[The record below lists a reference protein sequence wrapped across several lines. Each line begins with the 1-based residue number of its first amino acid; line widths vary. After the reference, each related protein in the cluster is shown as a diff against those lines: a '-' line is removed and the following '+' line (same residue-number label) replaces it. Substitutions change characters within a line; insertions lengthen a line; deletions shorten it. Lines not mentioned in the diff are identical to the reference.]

1 LAGNSIATTL
11 RNTESLKEYLKQNN
25 FLKGATK
32 EIELF
37 TYSIKD
43 REIDVVGALG
53 FEEDSDGWI
62 TPRRLPDWTIN
73 QFADGAIERFSKFPS
88 GVRLRFTTSADRIT
102 LKVRVSRLVIT
113 GIAEQKRPAA
123 FDLLINGLES
133 QTQHAENGN
142 TLRLTATAPSVFTET
157 LEVGEIDNLEFSGLG
172 NASKNIEIWLPTSAI
187 VEIAEVSASS
197 EIAPS
202 SADSRKRWLHYGS
215 SISQCIEA
223 DRPMDAW
230 ALRAAQLL
238 NLNITNFGLAGQ
250 CQLDGFVARS
260 MAALP
265 ADVITLKLGIN
276 IVNADSMR
284 ERAFVP
290 AVHNFL
296 DILRESAPH
305 TPIIIISAIWCPF
318 HEEVPGPTMIDGATL
333 FGKERPAELAAGAL
347 TLQRTRELLEEVVA
361 KRSDENLHFMD
372 GLTLFGADD
381 EANLPDKLH
390 PNSPG
395 YRLMAERFAA
405 AQRAFIQSLPAS
417 HA

>member
-1 LAGNSIATTL
+1 MFA
-11 RNTESLKEYLKQNN
+11 
-25 FLKGATK
+25 
-32 EIELF
+32 
-37 TYSIKD
+37 YSIKD
-43 REIDVVGALG
+43 SVIDVVGALG
-53 FEEDSDGWI
+53 FEEDSNGWI

-73 QFADGAIERFSKFPS
+73 QFADGAIDRFSKFPS
-88 GVRLRFTTSADRIT
+88 GVRLRFTTSADEIS

-113 GIAEQKRPAA
+113 GIADQIRPAA
-123 FDLLINGLES
+123 FDLLIDGVES

-142 TLRLTATAPSVFTET
+142 ILRLTSTAPSVFVET
-157 LEVGEIDNLEFSGLG
+157 LEVGEIDNLNFAGLG
-172 NASKNIEIWLPTSAI
+172 TASKTIEIWLPTSGI
-187 VEIAEVSASS
+187 VEIAEVSATS
-197 EIAPS
+197 EITSAP
-202 SADSRKRWLHYGS
+202 ADSRKRWLHYGS

-223 DRPMDAW
+223 ERPMDAW

-284 ERAFVP
+284 ERAFIP

-318 HEEVPGPTMIDGATL
+318 HEETPGPTMIDGANL
-333 FGKERPAELAAGAL
+333 FGKERPEEFAAGAL

-361 KRSDENLHFMD
+361 KRADKNIHFMD
-372 GLTLFGADD
+372 GLTLFGASD
-381 EANLPDKLH
+381 EGNLPDKLH
-390 PNSPG
+390 PNSAG
-395 YRLMAERFAA
+395 YRLMADRFAK
-405 AQRAFIQSLPAS
+405 AQRAFIESL
-417 HA
+417 